1 VIYLLRHGQ
10 TEHNVERR
18 IQGRC
23 DSPLTELG
31 RQQARAMGAKLRSL
45 LGGAEG
51 FEILSSPLGRA
62 VASAEL
68 VRAELGWERPLVTDA
83 RLEEVGCGSWERHR
97 YASLKERDPRLGEA
111 PCFLAAWAHYCSDG
125 ERLDDALA
133 RLSGWL
139 DWARGRRLV
148 VVSHGVAGGLLR
160 ALYGGLGREEMF
172 AMHSVAQDRFIRLHE
187 GRIEEIA
194 C

>member
-31 RQQARAMGAKLRSL
+31 RQQARAMGAKLRNL
-45 LGGAEG
+45 LGDAVD
-51 FEILSSPLGRA
+51 FEILSSSLPRA
-62 VASAEL
+62 VASAEI
-68 VRAELGWERPLVTDA
+68 VRAELGVDRPLVTDA

-97 YASLKERDPRLGEA
+97 YASLVARDPRIGEA
-111 PCFLAAWAHYCSDG
+111 PCFLAAWANYCSDG

-139 DWARGRRLV
+139 DWSRGRKLV

-160 ALYGGLGREEMF
+160 AIYGGLGRDEMF
-172 AMHSVAQDRFIRLHE
+172 SMHAVAQNRFHRLHE
-187 GRIEEIA
+187 GRIEEVA